1 MHVVARRTARA
12 HPATPEPSLPELLG
26 GRSGAVDASL
36 PALGFAAGWLLGG
49 RELYPAI
56 AGAVGVALLVS
67 VWRLVRRR
75 QPRAALLG
83 LTGVLVGA
91 LVAARTGQAEDFF
104 LVQLLSNV
112 VSALVWTV
120 SVWVRRPLL
129 GVIVGAVLR
138 QRGRWRADPV
148 LRGAYSR
155 ASWWWVGTYVL
166 RTVVFGVLWSTG
178 AVVAL
183 SLARVVLS
191 WPLVAACLALSWR
204 TLRYRLALAGHP
216 GLRHPQ
222 VAGAGRRLTARP
234 QPPSSA
240 SARSRDRLTAYQG
253 SSCGSRP
260 PRATAR
266 SSAGRSSRAGTA
278 SADSVAR

>member
-1 MHVVARRTARA
+1 MPGPEGAGALTTVPSPPSPSSSAAA
-12 HPATPEPSLPELLG
+12 PAPSTPASPRSASRPG
-26 GRSGAVDASL
+26 GCS
-36 PALGFAAGWLLGG
+36 GG

-56 AGAVGVALLVS
+56 AGAVGVALVVS
-67 VWRLVRRR
+67 VWRLVGRR

-191 WPLVAACLALSWR
+191 WPLVAACVALSWR
-204 TLRYRLALAGHP
+204 TLRYRLALEGHP

-222 VAGAGRRLTARP
+222 VPAP
-234 QPPSSA
+234 VSS
-240 SARSRDRLTAYQG
+240 
-253 SSCGSRP
+253 
-260 PRATAR
+260 
-266 SSAGRSSRAGTA
+266 
-278 SADSVAR
+278 